1 MKFFPKNLDIEDKRI
16 ILRVDFNVPIENEK
30 ISDPSRILSVIPFVE
45 KLIKKNAKIVLVSH
59 LGRPEGKKDNKF
71 SLMPIFEF
79 LKKKIETKI
88 FFYADNIDEK
98 AKSKSLN
105 LKQGE
110 ILFLENIRFFPG
122 ENENDDKFSKQLS
135 ELGDIYI
142 NDAFSCS
149 HRKQASI
156 HKITHFLKDC
166 YAGPLLK
173 KEIDTINLILKEK
186 KSPVTCI
193 IGGSKISSKINV
205 ILSLIKNVENIVI
218 VGAMANNFLAYRGF
232 EVGKS
237 LVEEKSSDI
246 IYKIYSEAEKNNC
259 NIVIPEDYK
268 ISKSFEGKAEN
279 REKNEI
285 NSDEI
290 ILDAGSKTIKLIKNI
305 IDQSKTV
312 FWNGPIGY
320 FENKNFSEGTNSIA
334 KKISDNTVNN
344 SLISILG
351 GGDTIAA
358 INKSKL
364 NLSFTHLST
373 AGGAFL
379 EYLEGKDLPGLSV
392 LK

>member
-59 LGRPEGKKDNKF
+59 LGRPEGKKDSKF

-79 LKKKIETKI
+79 LKKKIGTKI

-237 LVEEKSSDI
+237 LVEEKSSNI
-246 IYKIYSEAEKNNC
+246 IHKIYSEAEKNNC

-268 ISKSFEGKAEN
+268 ISKSFKGKAEN

-320 FENKNFSEGTNSIA
+320 FENENFSEGTNSIA

>member
-59 LGRPEGKKDNKF
+59 LGRPEGKKDSKF

-79 LKKKIETKI
+79 LKKKIGTKI

-320 FENKNFSEGTNSIA
+320 FENENFSEGTNSIA

>member
-268 ISKSFEGKAEN
+268 ISKSFEGKAE
-279 REKNEI
+279 K
-285 NSDEI
+285 
-290 ILDAGSKTIKLIKNI
+290 
-305 IDQSKTV
+305 
-312 FWNGPIGY
+312 
-320 FENKNFSEGTNSIA
+320 
-334 KKISDNTVNN
+334 
-344 SLISILG
+344 
-351 GGDTIAA
+351 
-358 INKSKL
+358 
-364 NLSFTHLST
+364 
-373 AGGAFL
+373 
-379 EYLEGKDLPGLSV
+379 
-392 LK
+392 